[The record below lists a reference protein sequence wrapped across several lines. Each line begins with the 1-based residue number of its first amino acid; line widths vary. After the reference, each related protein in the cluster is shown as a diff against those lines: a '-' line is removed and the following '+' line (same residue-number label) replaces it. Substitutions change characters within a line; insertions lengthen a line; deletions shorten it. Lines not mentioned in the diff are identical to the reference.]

1 MLISVL
7 VLGSVISDEPAE
19 KKGRDDWDL
28 MEYRIPM
35 KVFYPQSPQLAK
47 MWIEK
52 VED

>member
-1 MLISVL
+1 

-28 MEYRIPM
+28 MEYRIPT